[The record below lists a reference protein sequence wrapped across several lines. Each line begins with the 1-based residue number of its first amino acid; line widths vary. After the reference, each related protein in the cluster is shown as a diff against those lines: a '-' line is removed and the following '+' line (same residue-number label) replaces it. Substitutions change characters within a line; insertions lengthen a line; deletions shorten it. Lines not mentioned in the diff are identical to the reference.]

1 MKFYSSSLELSTLQT
16 HIIVYRLGCRS
27 KISIRTFF
35 RIWILSIQID
45 FIAVFRFERLHTMG
59 TYSQVVSTLYDDYTY
74 NCSHHQH
81 P

>member
-16 HIIVYRLGCRS
+16 HIIVYRLSC
-27 KISIRTFF
+27 